1 MSSKKRKRR
10 PWSWQAEAC
19 RCVCVVRV
27 GAIHRLDRSRVRVR
41 VCEQNTEQPLA
52 GQQATPST
60 TTPSSS
66 LSPFRD
72 SSCASGWTRTRCH
85 SKPHPQL
92 LSDLLNTASQAAPS
106 PPIRCHPPPPSN
118 RTPPPWR
125 TTRRWRRSARV
136 SGVFPSPVSVFRHA
150 GDGKS
155 KAQTLTYSR
164 AHRHVRCRLQGSRPL
179 LTRPAHRGPQE
190 DSTRSR
196 G

>member
-1 MSSKKRKRR
+1 MRPVCSCSRNYIAASKKKSRSERRSRRRGRRRRKRVR
-10 PWSWQAEAC
+10 AKAVDVVKEAEAETLVLAS
-19 RCVCVVRV
+19 RSLQVCVVRV

-41 VCEQNTEQPLA
+41 VCEQNTERPLA

-106 PPIRCHPPPPSN
+106 PPIRCHHPLKPHAATMEN
-118 RTPPPWR
+118 YQKMEKVGEGQWR
-125 TTRRWRRSARV
+125 VPLSCICVQTRW
-136 SGVFPSPVSVFRHA
+136 
-150 GDGKS
+150 
-155 KAQTLTYSR
+155 
-164 AHRHVRCRLQGSRPL
+164 
-179 LTRPAHRGPQE
+179 
-190 DSTRSR
+190 
-196 G
+196 

>member
-106 PPIRCHPPPPSN
+106 PPIRCHPPPPQ
-118 RTPPPWR
+118 TA
-125 TTRRWRRSARV
+125 RRHHGELPEDGEGRRGSVACSPLLYLCSDTLVMGRAR
-136 SGVFPSPVSVFRHA
+136 
-150 GDGKS
+150 
-155 KAQTLTYSR
+155 
-164 AHRHVRCRLQGSRPL
+164 HRH
-179 LTRPAHRGPQE
+179 
-190 DSTRSR
+190 
-196 G
+196 